1 MLTAASHLF
10 SEAVVVMGVASCGK
24 TTIGE
29 ALANALKVPFIEGDR
44 LHGEAN
50 VAKMAGGTPLIDD
63 DRWPWLARVGEALQG
78 PGGKIASCSALK
90 KSYRG
95 AIVAAAKRPVL
106 FVHLHG
112 THDVLEERIAARK
125 GHFMPATLLA
135 SQLATLE
142 MPMADETAITLN
154 IDQIPDEII
163 AQALSFIAEKAS
175 RT

>member
-29 ALANALKVPFIEGDR
+29 ALAEKFGAPFIEGDR
-44 LHGEAN
+44 LHGKAN
-50 VAKMAGGTPLIDD
+50 VAKMSAGIPLTDE

-90 KSYRG
+90 KTYRQ
-95 AIVAAAKRPVL
+95 AIIAAAKRQVR
-106 FVHLHG
+106 FIHLHG
-112 THDVLEERIAARK
+112 DAAVLERRIAERK
-125 GHFMPATLLA
+125 GHFMPASLLA

-142 MPMADETAITLN
+142 MPDGSENAVSLD
-154 IDQIPDEII
+154 IDQKPEEII
-163 AQALSFIAEKAS
+163 AGALAFIAEKA
-175 RT
+175 RQI

>member
-1 MLTAASHLF
+1 MLTAASLLF

-29 ALANALKVPFIEGDR
+29 ALAAKLQVPFIEGDR

-50 VAKMAGGTPLIDD
+50 VAKMAGGTPLTDE
-63 DRWPWLARVGEALQG
+63 DRWPWLSRVGEALQG

-112 THDVLEERIAARK
+112 TQDVLERRIAARQ
-125 GHFMPATLLA
+125 GHFMPASLLT

-142 MPMADETAITLN
+142 MPGADENAITID
-154 IDQIPDEII
+154 IDQMPDEII
-163 AQALSFIAEKAS
+163 ATAMAFIIEKATRS
-175 RT
+175 